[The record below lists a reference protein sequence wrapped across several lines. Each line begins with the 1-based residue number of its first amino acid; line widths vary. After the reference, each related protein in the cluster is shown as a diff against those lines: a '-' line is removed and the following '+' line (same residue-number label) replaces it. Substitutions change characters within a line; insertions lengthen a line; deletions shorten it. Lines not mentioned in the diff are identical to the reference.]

1 MGYTYIEETLLE
13 GKLSSLKNVKI
24 KDLEDICDYFG
35 VKVLVTNSF
44 IQRNQDD
51 PKQKDAVLEAE
62 KELSEYQTILL
73 NAQELLRDLREKKRK
88 NKQFKKSNHKKDYD
102 WDDYDRSEFLE
113 SETEFADIE
122 DSKNDDPDLYERMA
136 EYAAEW
142 EEDNKYF
149 GRLKTQSEPE
159 PKPETSPACRFFQK
173 LKSLVC

>member
-1 MGYTYIEETLLE
+1 MDYSYIEETLLE

-24 KDLEDICDYFG
+24 KDLEDICDYFW
-35 VKVLVTNSF
+35 VKVLVTDSF
-44 IQRNQDD
+44 IKRNQDD
-51 PKQKDAVLEAE
+51 PKQQEEVLEAE

-73 NAQELLRDLREKKRK
+73 NAQELIRDLREQKR
-88 NKQFKKSNHKKDYD
+88 KKSNRKKEDD
-102 WDDYDRSEFLE
+102 WDDYDRNEFWE
-113 SETEFADIE
+113 SEAEFANIE
-122 DSKNDDPDLYERMA
+122 DSENDDPDLYERMA

-159 PKPETSPACRFFQK
+159 PKPETFPACRFFQK